1 MPSRPG
7 LFTAQTTP
15 GVEVVPARLM
25 ETAQA
30 ISRCFLSA
38 SWKLAPSSAMRS
50 HPCPRRA
57 AQARVRDGAAGYT
70 QHGYHLNSGDAA
82 SFLQSGMV
90 VPALC
95 SMVPQVKS
103 LFSSLR
109 FNFQVESH
117 PGNLNVPTVFQK
129 QMIRLWLV
137 EGS

>member
-1 MPSRPG
+1 MPSRSG

-15 GVEVVPARLM
+15 GVEAVPARLM

-38 SWKLAPSSAMRS
+38 AWKLAPSSATRS

-57 AQARVRDGAAGYT
+57 AQARVRGGAAGYT
-70 QHGYHLNSGDAA
+70 QHGYHLNSGGAV
-82 SFLQSGMV
+82 SLLQSGTV

-95 SMVPQVKS
+95 LMVPQVKS

-109 FNFQVESH
+109 FKFQVESH
-117 PGNLNVPTVFQK
+117 PGDLNVPTVFK
-129 QMIRLWLV
+129 KEMIRLW
-137 EGS
+137 